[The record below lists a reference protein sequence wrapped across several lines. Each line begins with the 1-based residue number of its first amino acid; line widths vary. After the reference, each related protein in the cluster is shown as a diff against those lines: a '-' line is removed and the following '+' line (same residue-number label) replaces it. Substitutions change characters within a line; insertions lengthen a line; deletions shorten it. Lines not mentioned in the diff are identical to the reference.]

1 MTPAIIA
8 PAPHDT
14 RVPDI
19 KPKEWKQPEPTE
31 STWRYGPEQRW
42 IFGGGR

>member
-1 MTPAIIA
+1 MTPAILT

-19 KPKEWKQPEPTE
+19 KPKEWKQPERTE
-31 STWRYGPEQRW
+31 YTWWFVNHRGW